1 MSHTLREYQ
10 FLLSNL
16 LIPCVKHGVV
26 FPVGNHRWRRRYVGS
41 NSSITCQRYS
51 RAIIAGGI
59 GSLTGKVLRSQGASL
74 ALLYAPFESKTVG
87 PTLRQVFDSDT
98 PDNVKTYECDI
109 TSKTSVDQAFA
120 AIQKDDGEIPSIL
133 VNAAGIVNLHPLE
146 DFPADDALRHYMVNL
161 YGPTLTGQAFAQMFF
176 AASEKAKQNNKPALG
191 GRIVNI
197 ASQAAHVALHL
208 HGPYCASK
216 AGLIGLTKC
225 QASEWGP
232 RGLTANTISPGPVWT
247 ELGKKAWADKQ
258 AREAYQ
264 AVVPTG
270 NFAEPHEVARIVSFL
285 CQDDALNINGA
296 DFRLDGG
303 YTAR

>member
-1 MSHTLREYQ
+1 MVLSHIHSTSKLM
-10 FLLSNL
+10 L
-16 LIPCVKHGVV
+16 V
-26 FPVGNHRWRRRYVGS
+26 
-41 NSSITCQRYS
+41 
-51 RAIIAGGI
+51 GGI
-59 GSLTGKVLRSQGASL
+59 GSLAGKLLHSQGASL
-74 ALLYAPFESKTVG
+74 ALLYAPFEAKTVKPILG
-87 PTLRQVFDSDT
+87 KVFDSDT

-109 TSKTSVDQAFA
+109 TSQTSVSQAFG
-120 AIQKDDGEIPSIL
+120 AIKDDDRAFPSIL
-133 VNAAGIVNLHPLE
+133 VNAAGIVNLHSLE

-161 YGPTLTGQAFAQMFF
+161 YGPTLTGQAFAKMYFE
-176 AASEKAKQNNKPALG
+176 ASDPAKKSNKPVLG

-197 ASQAAHVALHL
+197 ASQAGHVALHH

-232 RGLTANTISPGPVWT
+232 RGITANTISPGPVWT
-247 ELGKKAWADKQ
+247 ELGKKAWAD
-258 AREAYQ
+258 AEMREAYQ
-264 AVVPTG
+264 AAVPTG
-270 NFAEPHEVARIVSFL
+270 KFAEPHEVARIISFL

>member
-1 MSHTLREYQ
+1 MAT
-10 FLLSNL
+10 
-16 LIPCVKHGVV
+16 
-26 FPVGNHRWRRRYVGS
+26 
-41 NSSITCQRYS
+41 
-51 RAIIAGGI
+51 GGI
-59 GSLTGKVLRSQGASL
+59 GSLAGKVLHSQGASL
-74 ALLYAPFESKTVG
+74 ALLYAPLEAHHAAASIRK
-87 PTLRQVFDSDT
+87 VFNNNDI
-98 PDNVKTYECDI
+98 PANVQTFECDI
-109 TSKTSVDQAFA
+109 TSETSVKRAFA
-120 AIQKDDGEIPSIL
+120 AISQQHERAFPSIL
-133 VNAAGIVNLHPLE
+133 VNSAGVVNLRPLE

-161 YGPTLTGQAFAQMFF
+161 YGPTLTGQAFANMYF
-176 AASEKAKQNNKPALG
+176 AACDRARNSNESVPG

-197 ASQAAHVALHL
+197 ASQAAHVALHH

-247 ELGKKAWADKQ
+247 ELGKKAWADRN

-264 AVVPTG
+264 AAVPTG
-270 NFAEPHEVARIVSFL
+270 KFAEPAEVARIVSFL